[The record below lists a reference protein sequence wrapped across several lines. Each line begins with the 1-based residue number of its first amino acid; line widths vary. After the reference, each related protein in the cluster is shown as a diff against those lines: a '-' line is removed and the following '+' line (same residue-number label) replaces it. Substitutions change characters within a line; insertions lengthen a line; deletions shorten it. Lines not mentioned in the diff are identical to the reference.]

1 MSLAARLC
9 RLTLRNVHA
18 VSVCW
23 HWLAPKQAI
32 QYCLQA
38 LTVLEFLIKRG
49 SNQCVENA
57 QNLKVRL
64 EDLQVFEYTS
74 PDGRDHGV
82 NVRHRYMPTP
92 ASLTC
97 HIALELLINAHA
109 GSMSL
114 ALASTMGI
122 SVFQHNICST
132 FKQLMNTHQLDTLY
146 TALLKQACDW
156 PSEKALQSLDKP
168 PV

>member
-1 MSLAARLC
+1 M
-9 RLTLRNVHA
+9 
-18 VSVCW
+18 
-23 HWLAPKQAI
+23 
-32 QYCLQA
+32 QA

-49 SNQCVENA
+49 SDQCVENA

-82 NVRHRYMPTP
+82 NVRHRYKPTP
-92 ASLTC
+92 ATLSC

-114 ALASTMGI
+114 TLAARMGI
-122 SVFQHNICST
+122 SIFKHNLCST
-132 FKQLMNTHQLDTLY
+132 FKQLMNTHKLDTLHA
-146 TALLKQACDW
+146 ALLKQARHW
-156 PSEKALQSLDKP
+156 PSETALQLLGLHSVNHFL
-168 PV
+168 